1 VGQDPKKKKKKNPLN
16 VFLVLRNST
25 IWN

>member
-1 VGQDPKKKKKKNPLN
+1 